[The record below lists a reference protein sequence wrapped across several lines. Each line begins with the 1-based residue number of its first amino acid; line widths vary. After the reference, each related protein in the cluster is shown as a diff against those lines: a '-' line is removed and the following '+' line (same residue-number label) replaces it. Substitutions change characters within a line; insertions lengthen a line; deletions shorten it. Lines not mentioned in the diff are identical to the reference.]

1 MEKNLLK
8 DMKIEWVDID
18 KIKTDSENPNRMNKT
33 EKEALRKNLETFGW
47 NMPIITDLNYLIA
60 DGEQKLTVAKE
71 MGLKTVPI
79 LKKKLSDTERR
90 IIRQS
95 MNKLRGT
102 HNPELDAD
110 EFKRILEKSDMEDL
124 TSLTGQSEQEI
135 MNILNS
141 AEKDEKLPEDTSENV
156 ERLGHLLITCPKC
169 QHKFKKED
177 K

>member
-1 MEKNLLK
+1 MEKNILK

-79 LKKKLSDTERR
+79 LKK
-90 IIRQS
+90 
-95 MNKLRGT
+95 
-102 HNPELDAD
+102 
-110 EFKRILEKSDMEDL
+110 
-124 TSLTGQSEQEI
+124 
-135 MNILNS
+135 
-141 AEKDEKLPEDTSENV
+141 
-156 ERLGHLLITCPKC
+156 
-169 QHKFKKED
+169 
-177 K
+177 